1 MQLPGERS
9 ILQRTY
15 AEDIFDNL
23 RNEHGIVGFYI
34 VLAWD
39 ASLQRRSG
47 SQLLL
52 HDLEQNMGKL
62 QLCFLFLLLRLNPVC
77 VTSCSGVVLDIVS
90 KSYTLSFERELTSFP
105 SDDCPHALE
114 HAPPMLHFVDSLML
128 HLSQK
133 YANLLPLCM
142 FVTFCTCACPCVVL

>member
-39 ASLQRRSG
+39 ASLQSRSA

-62 QLCFLFLLLRLNPVC
+62 QLRFLFFIAASRPCMRDVMPRRYSRHREQIVHFKFRARIGQFPVGRLPPRTGACAAHAALR
-77 VTSCSGVVLDIVS
+77 
-90 KSYTLSFERELTSFP
+90 
-105 SDDCPHALE
+105 
-114 HAPPMLHFVDSLML
+114 
-128 HLSQK
+128 
-133 YANLLPLCM
+133 
-142 FVTFCTCACPCVVL
+142 

>member
-52 HDLEQNMGKL
+52 HDLEQNMGKS
-62 QLCFLFLLLRLNPVC
+62 QLCFLFFIAASKPCMRNVILRRCSRHREQIVHFKFRARISQFPV
-77 VTSCSGVVLDIVS
+77 GRL
-90 KSYTLSFERELTSFP
+90 P
-105 SDDCPHALE
+105 SRAGARAAHAALR
-114 HAPPMLHFVDSLML
+114 
-128 HLSQK
+128 
-133 YANLLPLCM
+133 
-142 FVTFCTCACPCVVL
+142 